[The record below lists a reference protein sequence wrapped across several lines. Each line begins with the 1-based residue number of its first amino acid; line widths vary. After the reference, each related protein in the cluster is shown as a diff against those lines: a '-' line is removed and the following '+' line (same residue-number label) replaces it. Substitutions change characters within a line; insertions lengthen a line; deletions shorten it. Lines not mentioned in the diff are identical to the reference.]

1 MTKAVELR
9 EALLRVRAEASSAR
23 AFFFTWN
30 ALNMAQGD
38 KQYLRTMNDYRNVD
52 FFLVS
57 MEGNFR
63 LFFLSLGNMF
73 DKRKGSVSL
82 HLLHRR
88 LHEANRLELERELDK
103 VLKRHAP
110 TIASIRKIR
119 NKSIAHMDKDSM
131 EAVLRSAAITPNQI
145 ETVIYEVCDVLNR
158 ISDAFD
164 FPNRISKGD
173 RFENAVQFLLDTL
186 RRGRLSQDERD

>member
-1 MTKAVELR
+1 
-9 EALLRVRAEASSAR
+9 
-23 AFFFTWN
+23 
-30 ALNMAQGD
+30 MAQGD
-38 KQYLRTMNDYRNVD
+38 KQYLRAMNDCRNLD

-63 LFFLSLGNMF
+63 LLFLSLGNMF
-73 DKRKGSVSL
+73 DKRKDSVSL

-88 LHEANRLELERELDK
+88 LHETNRHDLDCELEK

-110 TIASIRKIR
+110 TIASIRKIG

-131 EAVLRSAAITPNQI
+131 EAVFRSAAITPNQI
-145 ETVIYEVCDVLNR
+145 ETVIDAVCDVLNM

-164 FPNRISKGD
+164 FPDRISKGD

-186 RRGRLSQDERD
+186 RRGRLSYDEHD

>member
-1 MTKAVELR
+1 MTRAIELR

-23 AFFFTWN
+23 AFFCTWN
-30 ALNMAQGD
+30 ALNMAQGE
-38 KQYLRTMNDYRNVD
+38 KQYLETMNDYRNVD

-57 MEGNFR
+57 VEGNFR

-73 DKRKGSVSL
+73 DKRKDSVSL

-88 LHEANRLELERELDK
+88 LHEANRPDLERELEK

-119 NKSIAHMDKDSM
+119 NKSIAHMDKGSM
-131 EAVLRSAAITPNQI
+131 EAVFGSVAITPNQI
-145 ETVIYEVCDVLNR
+145 EAVIYEVCDVLNR
-158 ISDAFD
+158 ISAAFD
-164 FPNRISKGD
+164 FPDRISKGD
-173 RFENAVQFLLDTL
+173 RYENAVQFLLDTL
-186 RRGRLSQDERD
+186 HRGRMS

>member
-1 MTKAVELR
+1 MTRTVELR

-30 ALNMAQGD
+30 AINVAQGD

-57 MEGNFR
+57 MEGHFR
-63 LFFLSLGNMF
+63 LVFLSLGNMF

-88 LHEANRLELERELDK
+88 LHEANRSDLGCELEK

-131 EAVLRSAAITPNQI
+131 ETVFRGAVITPNQI
-145 ETVIYEVCDVLNR
+145 ATVIDAVCDVLNR
-158 ISDAFD
+158 ISDAIN
-164 FPNRISKGD
+164 FPDRISEGD
-173 RFENAVQFLLDTL
+173 RYENAVQFLLDTL
-186 RRGRLSQDERD
+186 RRGRLSLDEHD